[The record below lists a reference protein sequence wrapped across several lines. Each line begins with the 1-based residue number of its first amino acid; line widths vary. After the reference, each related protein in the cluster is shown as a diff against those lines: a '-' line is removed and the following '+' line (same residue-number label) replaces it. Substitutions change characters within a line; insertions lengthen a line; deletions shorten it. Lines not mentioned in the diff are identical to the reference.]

1 MPNNIHYSELANLDY
16 VINENMNLLQEL
28 NHGAYN
34 HDRIRSYLEK
44 ITDTKIDAS
53 VEIRL
58 PFYTDY
64 GRNIHLGKNVFI
76 NQGVTLVDLGGIYIG
91 DRVLI
96 GPKATIISVNHPL
109 NPENRRSVELKPV
122 HIGENV
128 WIGANA
134 TVLPGITI
142 GKNAVVAAGAVVTKD
157 VAANTVVAGC
167 PAKVIK
173 TIITEE

>member
-1 MPNNIHYSELANLDY
+1 MTNNIHYSELANLDN

-44 ITDTKIDAS
+44 ITGTKIDPS
-53 VEIRL
+53 IEVRL

-91 DRVLI
+91 DKVLI

-109 NPENRRSVELKPV
+109 DPKNRRSVELKPV
-122 HIGENV
+122 HIANNV

-134 TVLPGITI
+134 IILPGVTI
-142 GKNAVVAAGAVVTKD
+142 EENAVVAAGAVVTKD
-157 VAANTVVAGC
+157 VAKNTVVAGS
-167 PAKVIK
+167 PAKIIK
-173 TIITEE
+173 TI

>member
-1 MPNNIHYSELANLDY
+1 MTNNIHYSELANLDN

-28 NHGAYN
+28 NRGNYDHE
-34 HDRIRSYLEK
+34 RIRNYLEK
-44 ITDTKIDAS
+44 ITATKIDPS
-53 VEIRL
+53 IEVRL

-91 DRVLI
+91 DKVLI

-109 NPENRRSVELKPV
+109 DPKNRRSVELKPV
-122 HIGENV
+122 HIADNV

-134 TVLPGITI
+134 IILPGVTI
-142 GKNAVVAAGAVVTKD
+142 EENAVVAAGAVVTKD
-157 VAANTVVAGC
+157 VAKNTVVAGS
-167 PAKVIK
+167 PAKIIK
-173 TIITEE
+173 TI